1 MRVVTQQINKLSMT
15 SAYVVSSLHPEYI
28 FWGLGWSTL
37 WFCLMDLNLD
47 LCSID
52 VIIIKITKMLQD
64 EYFNISVLTKDLCE

>member
-1 MRVVTQQINKLSMT
+1 MSTETLWLYVLLKLLPYT
-15 SAYVVSSLHPEYI
+15 FGTTVEYI